1 MLLGGIT
8 NSAALGGWILKMR
21 KADRL
26 PQDVATAFVDIF
38 GKLVGGSYTPEYY
51 VATQPVNGMNHKLIA
66 ERNKMV
72 SKGKMVKDFAVVTI
86 NIPAGSIGGK
96 GATKV
101 SEEDASDFVLRDDIE
116 KGFKKAMKDYLG
128 VEHKPLLEI
137 GEQVV
142 KGINYH
148 FICESKIVYPDAE
161 PYLTR
166 VVVNNFQDKWTVVEI
181 EKLN

>member
-1 MLLGGIT
+1 MLGGIT
-8 NSAALGGWILKMR
+8 NSDVLGGWILKLR

-26 PQDVATAFVDIF
+26 PQDVATAFGDIF
-38 GKLVGGSYTPEYY
+38 GDNLGAKHTPAYY
-51 VATQPVNGMNHKLIA
+51 VAAQLANGMNHKLIA
-66 ERNKMV
+66 EVDKMV
-72 SKGKMVKDFAVVTI
+72 SKGKIVKDFSVVTI
-86 NIPAGSIGGK
+86 NIPAGSVGGK

-116 KGFKKAMKDYLG
+116 KGFKKAMANFIG

-137 GEQVV
+137 GTQVV

-148 FICESKIVYPDAE
+148 FICKSQIARPDVE

-166 VVVNNFQDKWTVVEI
+166 VVVNNFQDTWTIVEI
-181 EKLN
+181 EKL